1 MKYAATVVLSG
12 TVNPAVQLWAPTS
25 AYAPDQ
31 TASGHQPRGFDQI
44 MALYE
49 WFVVQK
55 CRIKVSPQ
63 FSTIGVNGCT
73 GVCLT
78 AYNTLKTNLSDY
90 LEMAD
95 CKNLA
100 VDTITTSGVNH
111 MKPMHLEYDAK
122 KFMGVS
128 DPVDCGRLLGTAGA
142 SPTDNAFFHFWSSAN
157 DESTTFRVDA
167 LCELEYVIT
176 FSQPVQV
183 AES

>member
-1 MKYAATVVLSG
+1 MKYAAPVVLNGS
-12 TVNPAVQLWAPTS
+12 VNPAVQLWAATS

-49 WFVVQK
+49 WFTVEK
-55 CRIKVSPQ
+55 CRLKVSPM
-63 FSTIGVNGCT
+63 FHTVGINGII

-90 LEMAD
+90 LEMAE
-95 CKNLA
+95 CVNQA
-100 VDTITTSGVNH
+100 VHLTSSYGTTNG
-111 MKPMHLEYDAK
+111 KPMHLEYNAR

-128 DPVDCGRLLGTAGA
+128 DPVDSDRLLGTVGA
-142 SPTDNAFFHFWSSAN
+142 SPSDNAFFHVWSSAS
-157 DESTTFRVDA
+157 DESATFRTDC
-167 LCELEYVIT
+167 LCELEYVVT